1 MANRRTRPKYL
12 ELADALE
19 EQCAIGP
26 PGSPLPGEHT
36 LAADFGVHRLTAR
49 EAVRE
54 LERRLLVR
62 RIPGRGTFI
71 AHRLTYT
78 IDSQTAPSF
87 RQLISA
93 LGHTPGVSS
102 TSMLWS
108 GRGSSRHLIVERTLT
123 VDDLVASATTDRF
136 PHSIGSVVADSLSSG
151 GSVAEALSTCGYLP
165 RRGAANVSFRVPPA
179 DVECRLGYSG
189 SAFPIWY
196 VESYTVNGHDGS
208 HIHRSESWM
217 RPEMFSVH
225 VIL

>member
-1 MANRRTRPKYL
+1 MTSRRIRPKYL

-19 EQCAIGP
+19 ERCAAGP
-26 PGSPLPGEHT
+26 RGSLLPSEHT

-62 RIPGRGTFI
+62 RIPGRGTYI

-78 IDSQTAPSF
+78 IDSQNAPSF

-102 TSMLWS
+102 TSMSWS
-108 GRGSSRHLIVERTLT
+108 GRGSSRHLIVKRTLT
-123 VDDLVASATTDRF
+123 VDDLVASVTTDRF
-136 PHSIGSVVADSLSSG
+136 PHSIGRSITKLLSCG
-151 GSVAEALSTCGYLP
+151 GSVAEALRSCGHLP
-165 RRGAANVSFRVPPA
+165 RRGVANVSFQVPPA
-179 DVECRLGYSG
+179 DVANRLGYSG
-189 SAFPIWY
+189 SAVPTWY
-196 VESYTVNGHDGS
+196 VESHTVNGSDGS
-208 HIHRSESWM
+208 HIHSSVAWM
-217 RPEMFSVH
+217 RPEMFSVQ